1 MEQGL
6 RLLIQLVLEFAPV
19 VVNLVQKR
27 TAEGLTT
34 TNSQIPQFIEEVIEF
49 VNSTTNGKSAEDG
62 FQQEKLL
69 QQQLAVYQ
77 RETQIQIAQQQRD
90 TSLQLPE
97 VNKVLDSWPL
107 RLYPSQILETH
118 NTQTNIPLKI
128 FLAPPQIKF
137 DQFDCY
143 PEEISEVERI
153 LAEGIREFI
162 NTNYSLHHPTRPTE
176 FLAGAWDSKRFHSE
190 SSIKALFSL
199 LKTEPILILESDHD
213 GDYLN
218 FRIAYWG
225 LGQENYFYKTISR
238 LPYKE
243 ILQEFA
249 KSRALEWKKIRDE
262 LINLGEDL
270 EEINQLGGDN
280 VHNLALLEK
289 TEKWQ
294 AKGIDISKLSLKYQ
308 INQEDIAKF
317 CQVLITCHC
326 LVAAWV
332 ADAYH
337 LVHHDVPPLLPELL
351 PSFLKDRLDLPTVQA
366 MSEDNILQVYAA
378 GYQQVYQA
386 LAKER
391 RYWVPELA
399 LQLAQSLSHL
409 PDRTWAAE
417 QVDYSINTWLELRQ
431 VATQA
436 FPNALEAMQSAINVE
451 DEEYIY
457 KLQEYFIAV
466 GDRQSVAATEKILQ
480 AIATLKHKR
489 HLESPELIYTLTDHS
504 GKVASVAISPDG
516 ETVVSGCADQTINIW
531 NLQTGKQIRT
541 ISGNLGEVSSVAI
554 SPDGNFLAVGS
565 CQHPKSNVTVWHL
578 QTGQLIHT
586 LLGHQRPVNVV
597 DISPDGQILASGS
610 NKIKIW
616 NLHKGDR
623 ICTLWHSSSVHAVA
637 ISPDGSIL
645 ASGSSDS
652 KIRLWNPHTG
662 DPLRTLTGHTGEVK
676 SIAMSRDGQLLFTGS
691 TDTTIKIWH
700 LLTGKLLQTLNGHS
714 DEVKSIALSHDGK
727 LLFSGSSDRTIKIWQ
742 IATNEILY
750 TLTGHS
756 GTVNSL
762 ALSPDGKLLVS
773 GSSDKTIK
781 IWQLTARIKQG

>member
-6 RLLIQLVLEFAPV
+6 RLLIQFVLEFAPV

-27 TAEGLTT
+27 TADGITTTSYKLPQAIEEIIEFVKIT
-34 TNSQIPQFIEEVIEF
+34 TNS
-49 VNSTTNGKSAEDG
+49 KSSEDE
-62 FQQEKLL
+62 FQQEKLW

-77 RETQIQIAQQQRD
+77 RETQLQIAQQQRD
-90 TSLQLPE
+90 VSLQLPE

-107 RLYPSQILETH
+107 RLYPSQILETRNAH
-118 NTQTNIPLKI
+118 KNIPLKI
-128 FLAPPQIKF
+128 FIAPPQIKF
-137 DQFDCY
+137 DQFDGN
-143 PEEISEVERI
+143 PEEISEVEGI
-153 LAEGIREFI
+153 LAEGLREFI
-162 NTNYSLHHPTRPTE
+162 NTNYSLHHPIRPTE
-176 FLAGAWDSKRFHSE
+176 FLAGAWNSKSFHSE
-190 SSIKALFSL
+190 SSIKALFML

-243 ILQEFA
+243 ILRGFA
-249 KSRALEWKKIRDE
+249 KSRALEWKKVRDE
-262 LINLGEDL
+262 LVNLGEDL

-280 VHNLALLEK
+280 VHNLAILEK

-308 INQEDIAKF
+308 INQQDIAKF

-351 PSFLKDRLDLPTVQA
+351 PSFLKDRLDLPAVQA
-366 MSEDNILQVYAA
+366 MSENNLLQIYAT

-386 LAKER
+386 LEKER

-409 PDRTWAAE
+409 PDRSCAQE

-431 VATQA
+431 VKTQE
-436 FPNALEAMQSAINVE
+436 FPHPLEAMLSAIKIE
-451 DEEYIY
+451 DEEYFDQL
-457 KLQEYFIAV
+457 KEYFMVV
-466 GDRQSVAATEKILQ
+466 GDRQSIASIEKILQ
-480 AIATLKHKR
+480 AIATLKDKR
-489 HLESPELIYTLTDHS
+489 TLESPELIHTLTGHS

-541 ISGNLGEVSSVAI
+541 ITGNLGEVSSVAI
-554 SPDGNFLAVGS
+554 SSDGNFLAVGS

-578 QTGQLIHT
+578 TTGQLIHT
-586 LLGHQRPVNVV
+586 LLGHQKPVNVV

-623 ICTLWHSSSVHAVA
+623 ICTLWHSSAVHAVA

-652 KIRLWNPHTG
+652 KIRLWNPRTG
-662 DPLRTLTGHTGEVK
+662 DLLRTLTGHTGEIK
-676 SIAMSRDGQLLFTGS
+676 SIAISSDGQLLFSGS
-691 TDTTIKIWH
+691 ADTTIKIWH

-714 DEVKSIALSHDGK
+714 DAVKSITLSPDGQ
-727 LLFSGSSDRTIKIWQ
+727 LLFSGSSDRTINIWQ

-756 GTVNSL
+756 GSVNSL
-762 ALSPDGKLLVS
+762 ALNPDGKFLVS
-773 GSSDKTIK
+773 GSSDQTIK
-781 IWQLTARIKQG
+781 IWQV